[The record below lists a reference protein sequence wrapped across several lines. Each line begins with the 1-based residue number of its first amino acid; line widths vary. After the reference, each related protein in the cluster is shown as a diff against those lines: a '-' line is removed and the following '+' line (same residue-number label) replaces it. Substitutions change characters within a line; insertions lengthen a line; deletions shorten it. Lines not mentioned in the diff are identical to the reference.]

1 MRTDIIKG
9 VSAVNQIQLTLV
21 ISYLLMTAYFFTN
34 WLIFSLRYPTS
45 SPEDKFLSFMMFII
59 TTIFWPVA
67 IVISC
72 LEVVKKGKLELT
84 ALFPVLLVIFAVGI
98 SYYLSS
104 VHEDWLCYHDLFCHI

>member
-1 MRTDIIKG
+1 MLFRS

-34 WLIFSLRYPTS
+34 WLIFSLRHPTS
-45 SPEDKFLSFMMFII
+45 SPEDKFLSFIMFII

-67 IVISC
+67 IIVSC
-72 LEVVKKGKLELT
+72 LEVVKKGKLEFT
-84 ALFPVLLVIFAVGI
+84 ILFPVLLAIFAFGI

-104 VHEDWLCYHDLFCHI
+104 VHENWLCSHDLFCHI

>member
-1 MRTDIIKG
+1 
-9 VSAVNQIQLTLV
+9 VNQIQLALV
-21 ISYLLMTAYFFTN
+21 IAYLLMTVYFFTN
-34 WLIFSLRYPTS
+34 WLNFCLRHPTS

-67 IVISC
+67 ILISC
-72 LEVVKKGKLELT
+72 LEVVKKGKLEFT
-84 ALFPVLLVIFAVGI
+84 ILFPVLLAIFAFGI